1 MASNSY
7 RVIYQKELDILEEK
21 LKNKKRQMDAIL
33 TVKEY
38 KDPAEK
44 LVKTQ
49 DHYKSELDKRP
60 SVLERYI
67 GDFRRKITHKQS
79 LKEKVEREL
88 SAKEKDYEV
97 KMESI
102 DREFEAKRK
111 EYEAKKE
118 ALKRDFDDKAL
129 QYKSKMDT
137 YDTDIEQIES
147 DITSTYNNDPE
158 TIRLRTLVTEY
169 DDKITKTRENNKTK
183 GQLMLESEF
192 IEIDKE
198 IKKLKENIVE
208 VEEAEKYVMNQSQ
221 AMQYYKNNN
230 ESGWSEYMLGREEQ
244 RKKEKDNRNYQLNLS
259 LNPLSPVEIWAKE
272 QEAKMAIERISL
284 KEQADKEIE
293 EQKQL
298 LTNKRKQEAIE
309 YNNYIEN
316 EKQAR
321 RDRNNVNT
329 LVKTN

>member
-44 LVKTQ
+44 LIKTQ

-97 KMESI
+97 KME
-102 DREFEAKRK
+102 
-111 EYEAKKE
+111 
-118 ALKRDFDDKAL
+118 ALKRDFEDKKKEL
-129 QYKSKMDT
+129 QSKMDI
-137 YDTDIEQIES
+137 YDKDIEQIES

-192 IEIDKE
+192 IEIEKE

-284 KEQADKEIE
+284 KEQADREIE

-298 LTNKRKQEAIE
+298 LIKKRKQEAIE